1 MRAGKFFVR
10 QPSCHLPP
18 LFYVQ
23 SRRRREERRVFL
35 NPSGERARLSSSGT
49 SGGRTDHRLLNVTI
63 RPEMRGR
70 RRSDRHQMMG
80 ETEEAGA
87 SMSIRFF
94 HCSFFFFTRWMDGD
108 ALFPRLL
115 SPSIILRNGPPCCS
129 EYLPEGWKQG
139 GAACFSIPG
148 VEEPL
153 GPTNYTTK
161 ES

>member
-1 MRAGKFFVR
+1 MSFAPSLLCPKPPQPPRRKESLFKSIGRASETKFEWHFGWT
-10 QPSCHLPP
+10 
-18 LFYVQ
+18 
-23 SRRRREERRVFL
+23 ERR
-35 NPSGERARLSSSGT
+35 A
-49 SGGRTDHRLLNVTI
+49 DHRLLNVTI

-80 ETEEAGA
+80 ETEKAPRPCPSA
-87 SMSIRFF
+87 FSIAPSSSSSRDG
-94 HCSFFFFTRWMDGD
+94 WMDGD

-129 EYLPEGWKQG
+129 EYLPEGEKQG
-139 GAACFSIPG
+139 GTACFSIPG